1 MAAKKEKRKYTAT
14 KSRRS
19 IGVKIMI
26 PVIMLLVLS
35 IASILFGISNL
46 KKIRSDSE
54 KISNNSVMGVKYAG
68 DLETDIEKEWRT
80 LLEYIMMVQLGN
92 TQRSD
97 TLMKEMNANVTSTMK
112 DLKDYTALPSTPEK
126 EKKLKNFESSL
137 NKVVAE
143 AKEAL
148 KELSAG
154 NRQQAM
160 SILQRDLLTEAQ
172 EMEKDAQSL
181 EDYEKAQAQKISQ
194 ESQDRY
200 NNALRLTFINII
212 ILLGVAAFTIIS
224 IERSVVVPI
233 KDASQS
239 LHDINETVRK
249 RKGDLTKRIPVK
261 SNDEI
266 GVLANGINHFLDL
279 MQNIVKKLGNGSEDL
294 MGLIGEVND
303 NVSNS
308 NANAN
313 EVNAALEELSAS
325 MEEVSATVTSVSQNA
340 ENVGREVDSIKDESD
355 QISVYSDE
363 MDKRATELATTA
375 RDNKNAANEML
386 GEMMGTMKKAID
398 DSKSVDEVNS
408 LTGEILSISSQT
420 NLLALNASIEAA
432 RAGEAGRGFAVVAD
446 EIRDLAESSRQT
458 ANNIQEINDN
468 VVKAV
473 NSLIDSSQQMLDF
486 MQDTVLKDYDSFVV
500 SGEQYQ
506 DDARHINET
515 MKAFQEKT
523 ENLKSIMEEITES
536 IEGIAKASEE
546 SAQAVVDSSSNTTD
560 LVGKMS
566 DIDQKMKQSVGSV
579 DGLKEEIGVFTKY

>member
-1 MAAKKEKRKYTAT
+1 MAAEKEKKYTAT
-14 KSRRS
+14 KSKSS
-19 IGVKIMI
+19 IRAKIMI
-26 PVIMLLVLS
+26 PVIILLVLS
-35 IASILFGISNL
+35 VASILFGISNL
-46 KKIRSDSE
+46 KRTRSDSE
-54 KISNNSVMGVKYAG
+54 KISHNSVMGVKYAG

-97 TLMKEMNANVTSTMK
+97 TLMKEMEANVSTTMK
-112 DLKDYTALPSTPEK
+112 DLKDYKALPSTPD
-126 EKKLKNFESSL
+126 KKKKIEDFEDSM
-137 NKVVAE
+137 NQVVSY
-143 AKEAL
+143 AKQAL
-148 KELSAG
+148 TELSSG

-160 SILQRDLLTEAQ
+160 SILQSDLLSKAQ
-172 EMEKDAQSL
+172 EMEKDAQKL
-181 EDYEKAQAQKISQ
+181 ESYEKTMAVKISR
-194 ESQDRY
+194 ESRDRY
-200 NNALRLTFINII
+200 NKAIFFTVINII
-212 ILLGVAAFTIIS
+212 ILLGVAVFTIFS
-224 IERSVVVPI
+224 IERSVVSPI
-233 KDASQS
+233 RNASQS

-249 RKGDLTKRIPVK
+249 RNGDLTKRIPVK
-261 SNDEI
+261 SDDEI

-294 MGLIGEVND
+294 MGLIGEVNE

-308 NANAN
+308 NSNAS

-325 MEEVSATVTSVSQNA
+325 MEEVSATVTNVSQNA
-340 ENVGREVDSIKDESD
+340 ENIGKEVDSIKDESD
-355 QISVYSDE
+355 EIKDYSDG
-363 MDKRATELATTA
+363 MNKRATELANTA
-375 RDNKNAANEML
+375 RDNKNAANQML

-398 DSKSVDEVNS
+398 DSKSVDEVNN

-473 NSLIDSSQQMLDF
+473 NSLIESSQQMLDF

-500 SGEQYQ
+500 SGKQYQ

-515 MKAFQEKT
+515 MKAFQERT
-523 ENLKSIMEEITES
+523 ENLKSIMGEITES

-560 LVGKMS
+560 LVGQMS